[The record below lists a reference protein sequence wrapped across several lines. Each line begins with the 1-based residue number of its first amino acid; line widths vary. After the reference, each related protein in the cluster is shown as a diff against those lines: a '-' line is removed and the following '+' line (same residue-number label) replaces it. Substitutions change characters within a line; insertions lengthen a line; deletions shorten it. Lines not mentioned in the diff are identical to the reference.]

1 MTNNLIVPGTQSG
14 LQTMIDLFNAIVG
27 GPPAFG
33 GFAAGTLA
41 LRRIYIPGYIT
52 PVYTEGAQVGVN
64 KGMVNS
70 VRGMQVFVQPYP
82 NMLAGDLIEVFYG
95 TSNIAAV
102 KVSVREE
109 QLGQNIET
117 YIPAKKVLEGVHDL
131 YYVITRAGST
141 NKESSLVLKVLARL
155 KYPGGNDPEP
165 DRPGHYK
172 LLPPFLT
179 SPPIGGV
186 VGEED
191 FKDFLDGELYG
202 VEVTVPAYP
211 NMREYDTIRLSWA
224 ARSSSTSCN
233 LTRWATTSSS
243 RWMPSSST
251 RPATAKSWCL
261 CTGSGT
267 KCSIPQ
273 ATGHCAVT
281 SRYR

>member
-131 YYVITRAGST
+131 YYVITRAAPPT
-141 NKESSLVLKVLARL
+141 RSLRWCSRCWHA
-155 KYPGGNDPEP
+155 
-165 DRPGHYK
+165 
-172 LLPPFLT
+172 
-179 SPPIGGV
+179 
-186 VGEED
+186 
-191 FKDFLDGELYG
+191 
-202 VEVTVPAYP
+202 
-211 NMREYDTIRLSWA
+211 
-224 ARSSSTSCN
+224 SSTPAETTLN
-233 LTRWATTSSS
+233 PIAPGTTSCCH
-243 RWMPSSST
+243 RF
-251 RPATAKSWCL
+251 
-261 CTGSGT
+261 
-267 KCSIPQ
+267 
-273 ATGHCAVT
+273 
-281 SRYR
+281 